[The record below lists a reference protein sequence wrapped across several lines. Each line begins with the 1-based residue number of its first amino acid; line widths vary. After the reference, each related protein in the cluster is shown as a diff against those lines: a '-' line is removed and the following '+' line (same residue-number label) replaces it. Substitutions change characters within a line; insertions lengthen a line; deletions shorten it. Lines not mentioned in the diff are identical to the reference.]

1 MAYGNNAVIVTAE
14 PQGIF
19 KEGLIS
25 GTPKPGVVVEIKSIS
40 SGVITWEAAG
50 TTAANSTF
58 SGMAADGNRIPIA
71 ILLSSFDHE
80 TALNGGGKNDATTAY
95 ADGESC
101 AVYYPQMG
109 EEFNMWVQDISGTGS
124 DQDFVIGL
132 SKLMVDDGTGK
143 LCMSSGT
150 PESEPF
156 IILETKADLAADYLS
171 RVLYTGF

>member
-1 MAYGNNAVIVTAE
+1 MAYGNGAVIITPE
-14 PQGIF
+14 PGGVF

-25 GTPKPGVVVEIKSIS
+25 GTPKPGIVVEIKSIS
-40 SGVITWEAAG
+40 SGIVTYEPAG

-80 TALNGGGKNDATTAY
+80 AALNGGGKNDATVAY

-109 EEFNMWVQDISGTGS
+109 EEFNMYLQDITGTGS

-156 IILETKADLAADYLS
+156 IAMETKADLAADYLC
-171 RVLYTGF
+171 RVMYTGF